1 MTLGTARV
9 WLTKPT
15 KMAAWDDWGANPQR
29 RRLTPF
35 LGVSQ
40 PERKAFV
47 RKTSRTM
54 HAWAGLT
61 LYRLSGLGLRHWR
74 GVEPI
79 NTAPTP
85 DSECRHIGSGV
96 FC

>member
-15 KMAAWDDWGANPQR
+15 KMAAWDDWGAIHNPG
-29 RRLTPF
+29 RLTPF

-47 RKTSRTM
+47 CKTPRNM

-61 LYRLSGLGLRHWR
+61 RRRLSGLGLRLMAR
-74 GVEPI
+74 
-79 NTAPTP
+79 
-85 DSECRHIGSGV
+85 CQ
-96 FC
+96 